1 MSSFFGVKII
11 ILFNR
16 KKSQNECS
24 SILSYSNIDNFL
36 KDLFFSYNF
45 LFFQSFLIV
54 AATFN
59 FNYLLLEGYLLMC
72 GRVMKFPIAVSIT
85 TS

>member
-54 AATFN
+54 GAAFN
-59 FNYLLLEGYLLMC
+59 FNLFTF
-72 GRVMKFPIAVSIT
+72 GRLFTYVWTCYEISN
-85 TS
+85 SR